1 MHCHVCLYFISGK
14 DLEDEDTFCDKLED
28 VVTSIKRNGVAIKG
42 KVHLKLLFVFIEQ
55 DMHYQ
60 KSTETAAG
68 RKIKLWKD
76 MTQHVSFREI
86 FWNC

>member
-1 MHCHVCLYFISGK
+1 MHSHVCHYFISGK

-28 VVTSIKRNGVAIKG
+28 VVTSVKRNGVAIKG
-42 KVHLKLLFVFIEQ
+42 KVHLNFLCVFIVQ

-68 RKIKLWKD
+68 RKIKL
-76 MTQHVSFREI
+76 
-86 FWNC
+86 

>member
-1 MHCHVCLYFISGK
+1 MHCRVCLYFISGK

-28 VVTSIKRNGVAIKG
+28 VVTSVKRNGVAIKG
-42 KVHLKLLFVFIEQ
+42 KVHLKWVFIVQ

-60 KSTETAAG
+60 KSIETAAG

-76 MTQHVSFREI
+76 MT
-86 FWNC
+86 

>member
-1 MHCHVCLYFISGK
+1 MIQLKIILDVKINMHCHVCLYFISGK

-68 RKIKLWKD
+68 RKIKL
-76 MTQHVSFREI
+76 
-86 FWNC
+86 